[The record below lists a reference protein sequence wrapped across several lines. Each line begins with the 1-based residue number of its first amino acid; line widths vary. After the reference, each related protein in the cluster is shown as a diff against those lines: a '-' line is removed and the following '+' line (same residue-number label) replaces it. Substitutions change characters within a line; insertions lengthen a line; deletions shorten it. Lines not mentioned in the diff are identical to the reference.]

1 MSTQIAV
8 RLPEQLVAQ
17 MDDLVAAG
25 AVTSRTA
32 LVSSA
37 IERELRR
44 RVAERDAA
52 ILRAQGANDDLDA
65 LVDWTMGRIEI
76 EADDA

>member
-25 AVTSRTA
+25 DVTSRTA

-44 RVAERDAA
+44 RIAERDAA
-52 ILRAQGANDDLDA
+52 ILRTQGAEDDLDG
-65 LVDWTMGRIEI
+65 LVDWTIGRIEI
-76 EADDA
+76 DTDDA

>member
-8 RLPEQLVAQ
+8 RLPDQLVAQ

-25 AVTSRTA
+25 DAASRTA

-44 RVAERDAA
+44 RIAERDAA
-52 ILRAQGANDDLDA
+52 ILRAQGTRDDLDG

-76 EADDA
+76 DADDA